1 MAILLQ
7 HFPSDILREILL
19 KVIEDRDSEQR
30 IQNLKFIVSLE
41 RLNKRFRTI
50 IKDFWIYLYK
60 RDIKNKYEPTS
71 KQYITTIQ
79 KVDYYEDQRIRLIA
93 CCRNGCNGLIP
104 GLIKKLEMGTKLK
117 ALNTAIEFGHLDTME
132 LLLSLGIPLSPNCLS
147 VAITK
152 DNLIIFRYLLDK
164 GAIMSNSANKEILL
178 CCGKGS
184 IKILEFLLD
193 EDREVQLIP
202 RNFDRYLHEAMAGTK
217 NKEII
222 RLLISKGADKN
233 IIPKHKRKE
242 LLEKKC
248 GHPTG
253 TGQPCQRKTCNTY
266 CFQHTK

>member
-1 MAILLQ
+1 MSSEVEYQCGRCGSSITFQECGNCGGDGVTGHDCGEDCCCCADPEDNVTCDIC
-7 HFPSDILREILL
+7 HGVGAFP
-19 KVIEDRDSEQR
+19 
-30 IQNLKFIVSLE
+30 
-41 RLNKRFRTI
+41 
-50 IKDFWIYLYK
+50 
-60 RDIKNKYEPTS
+60 
-71 KQYITTIQ
+71 
-79 KVDYYEDQRIRLIA
+79 
-93 CCRNGCNGLIP
+93 
-104 GLIKKLEMGTKLK
+104 
-117 ALNTAIEFGHLDTME
+117 HDTME

-217 NKEII
+217 NKETI

-253 TGQPCQRKTCNTY
+253 IGQPCQRKTCNTY